1 MAGLASSLGPFS
13 GPRYPVLLDSRI
25 DISLEKGQKNPRKG
39 FLALEER
46 CLQALRDTNTK
57 AKRILHYTKAQKLR
71 SRRVIPYKQ
80 DQAGHVTGTI
90 RTYQVILPCIP
101 KTPTMLET

>member
-1 MAGLASSLGPFS
+1 MVFSHSRKRHIKTQPHSRKEVGGLSFFS
-13 GPRYPVLLDSRI
+13 GSLLGTQTPSTFR
-25 DISLEKGQKNPRKG
+25 LK
-39 FLALEER
+39 ER

-71 SRRVIPYKQ
+71 SRWGIPYKQ

-90 RTYQVILPCIP
+90 RTYQVILPCVP
-101 KTPTMLET
+101 KTPTMLEA